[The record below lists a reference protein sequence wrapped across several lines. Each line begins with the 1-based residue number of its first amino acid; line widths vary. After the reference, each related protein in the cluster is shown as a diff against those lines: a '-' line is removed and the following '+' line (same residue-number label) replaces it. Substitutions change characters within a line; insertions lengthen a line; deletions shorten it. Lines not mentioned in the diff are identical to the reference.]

1 MIGIE
6 KLSQGKYC
14 GGIFYDSLF
23 LRHMPY
29 PSVRLRNSQSK
40 FKLCESLKNTVAPY
54 ALRQQFTDD
63 PTLNFKNKE
72 PWNSQI

>member
-1 MIGIE
+1 MLRLE
-6 KLSQGKYC
+6 YVVKLSQCKYC

-29 PSVRLRNSQSK
+29 PSVPLRNSQSK

-54 ALRQQFTDD
+54 ALRQQLTDD
-63 PTLNFKNKE
+63 PTLNFKN
-72 PWNSQI
+72 